1 MRTSKLISLLGISMT
16 MTLNAAN
23 LVEGGQFK
31 DRILP
36 MQGSIQ
42 KNSGEEIWGASGV
55 QNRFLDN
62 GAENP
67 DISLWGGDI
76 HLDANGKYYMFIA
89 GWDSNSRA
97 HSYWSNS
104 DIYYVTSDNVWGP
117 YITVSNIGKGHNPS
131 LFIAKDGTFVVYALI
146 GNSSAWRYTS
156 DSVEGPWKFESM
168 PLDLRGRALST
179 GSTTT
184 YSNWTFAQRPDGSIY
199 CLDRGGAV
207 WISEDGLSPFEN
219 TLGSSCYPNGGG
231 GSFEDPVVWK
241 DEFQYHMIVN
251 DWKAKIAYYSRSKDG
266 FTWVH
271 ETGTGYDTSVAIHP
285 DGTSEEWFKFERPR
299 VFQDQYGRATQLNM
313 AVIDV
318 EKGEDLAGDTHSSK
332 NIVLPLNPG
341 LRMAVLNE
349 EAISTSTPSIK
360 VVVYKEPGFDPTTD
374 LDLTSLRF
382 GKYSVVNEGK
392 GASVVSSEA
401 DSDGNLVLTFSG
413 SDTGIQSDE
422 FAPKLIGKYRQEYI
436 NPVTPTAKSGG
447 MCFGYARLPYVD
459 YTPEYISPS
468 IPAIGE
474 GSKLVSV
481 NVKNYGLK
489 ASSGNSVKVFSS
501 SNNLLATSTI
511 PSLNPYQSADVELVS
526 SLAIPAGTESL
537 KIEIYKNDKL
547 VSTHNI
553 KLEDVVKARKK
564 LQTLIAEVNEYL
576 ESASYKYGKDE
587 LRSAL
592 AASNSAASS
601 SYISEIDNAFDSLL
615 KALNNFKF
623 ANASSKRP
631 VAITISNPQFNSTDG
646 WDILHEGNAG
656 GFQINNKN
664 NKDYNKIG
672 QSEFLE
678 AYNGTGIICPNYA
691 RQSVNELP
699 AGRYAFEADVIVQ
712 KGIESG
718 EGVSLFLGDNSVE
731 CSSVTAN
738 HSEHYSVECTLD
750 SESSL
755 LFGINIANSCNAT
768 WVAIDNATLLYYG
781 DGSHDNDE
789 ILPDVN
795 VRHYTIKAANSTLN
809 NIYVYADSKS
819 GSLKRSASQT
829 GDTGIFSII
838 TDNENKR
845 VYMYNHATKSFVV
858 PAVGNSAVWNIS
870 SEDAVCIGG
879 LAKASTNING
889 YVIKGDPDSGNSY
902 NFMNALRGFNA
913 ADRDGIGSYTQG
925 DTGSEWLLT
934 EVSGPSEYDTTAII
948 NGRDQF
954 IETLKLIPDI
964 TIDNTPSSIE
974 SKFVDYISPLED
986 NHFYNLQGI
995 EVSPNSKGI
1004 LIIVNSNGGVTKR
1017 IQK

>member
-1 MRTSKLISLLGISMT
+1 MRVSKLISLVGISMA

-23 LVEGGQFK
+23 PIVGGQFK

-36 MQGSIQ
+36 MQGSTQ
-42 KNSGEEIWGASGV
+42 KNPGEEIWGASGV

-62 GAENP
+62 GTENP
-67 DISLWGGDI
+67 DLSFWGGDI
-76 HLDANGKYYMFIA
+76 HMDSKGKYYMYIA
-89 GWDSNSRA
+89 GWDSKSRA

-104 DIYYVTSDNVWGP
+104 DIYYVTADNVWGP
-117 YITVSNIGKGHNPS
+117 YTKVSNIGKGHNPS

-179 GSTTT
+179 GSVTT

-271 ETGTGYDTSVAIHP
+271 EAGTAYDTSVAVHP

-299 VFQDQYGRATQLNM
+299 IFQDQYGRATQLNM

-318 EKGEDLAGDTHSSK
+318 EKGEDLAGDNHSSK

-349 EAISTSTPSIK
+349 EAISTSTPKIM

-401 DSDGNLVLTFSG
+401 DSDGNLILTFSG

-422 FAPKLIGKYRQEYI
+422 FAPKLIGKYNNAYI
-436 NPVTPTAKSGG
+436 NPATPTAKPGG
-447 MCFGYARLPYVD
+447 MCFGYARLPYID
-459 YTPEYISPS
+459 YTPEYLSPS
-468 IPAIGE
+468 IPSIGE
-474 GSKLVSV
+474 GSKLISV
-481 NVKNYGLK
+481 NVKNFGLK
-489 ASSGNSVKVFSS
+489 ASSDNSIKILSS
-501 SNNLLATSTI
+501 SNKLLATGSV
-511 PSLNPYQSADVELVS
+511 PSLNPYQSTDVELES
-526 SLAIPAGTESL
+526 SLAMPASAESL
-537 KIEIYKNDKL
+537 KVEIYKNDKL
-547 VSTHNI
+547 VSTHVI
-553 KLEDVVKARKK
+553 KIEDVMKARKK
-564 LQTLIAEVNEYL
+564 LLTLIAEVDEYL

-592 AASNSAASS
+592 EASDKVASS
-601 SYISEIDNAFDSLL
+601 SCISEIDIAFDTLL

-631 VAITISNPQFNSTDG
+631 VAITISNPQFDSTDG
-646 WDILHEGNAG
+646 WDILHEGSAG
-656 GFQINNKN
+656 GFQINNRN

-678 AYNGTGIICPNYA
+678 AYNGTGIISPNYA
-691 RQSVNELP
+691 RQCVDELP
-699 AGRYAFEADVIVQ
+699 SGRYAFEADVIVQ
-712 KGIESG
+712 KGTAG
-718 EGVSLFLGDNSVE
+718 GDGVFLFLGDNSVK

-750 SESSL
+750 SESPL
-755 LFGINIANSCNAT
+755 LFGINIENSCNAT

-795 VRHYTIKAANSTLN
+795 VKHYTIKAANSTLN
-809 NIYVYADSKS
+809 NIHVYADSKS
-819 GSLKRSASQT
+819 GTMKRSASHT

-879 LAKASTNING
+879 LSKASTNING
-889 YVIKGDPDSGNSY
+889 YVIKGDPESGNSY

-934 EVSGPSEYDTTAII
+934 EVSGLSEYDTTAII

-954 IETLKLIPDI
+954 IETLKLIPNI
-964 TIDNTPSSIE
+964 TIDGETSYIVSNFIDNSSI
-974 SKFVDYISPLED
+974 FED
-986 NHFYNLQGI
+986 TRFYNLQGV
-995 EVSPNSKGI
+995 EVSPDSKGI
-1004 LIIVNSNGGVTKR
+1004 RIIVNSNGGVTKSFL
-1017 IQK
+1017 K